1 MIEQKNQS
9 AMVGKEWLRRMD
21 NKKDYAVNILSLPY
35 EGRLKEYERVK
46 KMFYADSSLSS
57 YVIEERLKKLV
68 KLLKI

>member
-1 MIEQKNQS
+1 
-9 AMVGKEWLRRMD
+9 VD

-46 KMFYADSSLSS
+46 KIYHADSSMSWDEC
-57 YVIEERLKKLV
+57 EERLKKLV